1 MGGGGLQ
8 WDRMHLIL
16 HVAEGRYL
24 GAPLSNR
31 KKEGG
36 KRNSIRE
43 ILGWGAVINLKRKV
57 KL

>member
-1 MGGGGLQ
+1 
-8 WDRMHLIL
+8 MHLIL